1 MQEQPQQPSF
11 FTQPPSS
18 PEPSNA
24 PAPKSPFSSIKKK
37 HIIISGS
44 ILLALIVVIVGSLIW
59 RGASQTAVASTPYDF
74 REPQAIES
82 GSTELT
88 IPMEK
93 LSEDAF
99 SFDKDLSEQPV
110 RLFADKG
117 LTQQINSGEYM
128 AIHDQKKKEVVLMP
142 RGGES
147 RFYNPDTRENVEVGS
162 ASVRHQWNYRDTYYV
177 VQYVDSK
184 SGKELERPIV
194 YPYTMNRSLES
205 PRVASSVDAQG
216 HVELQWDKVDGAEKY
231 YVVKFETDGGIL
243 LGETEANTTTWSS
256 AKFDEPNVRV
266 QNEYFSNGV
275 VTEDEARA
283 KGYVGDPYDADKGEI
298 PTYEIAVMAI
308 KGNDHSS
315 LGTTNIRDLLSS
327 IPYESASNAT
337 REIPAFTDLTLK
349 TINDIPTSLPFTV
362 ASGRTVSQPL
372 IIDTTVKESRAVNI
386 QGRGM
391 VNTLRVKATIKGTAL
406 SRYFQIEQYDPA
418 NIDASLAAIAK
429 RNEEAQL
436 KTGALTAYT
445 YTTASGAL
453 DLAKASKGRPQ
464 VDYPVFASNDTADY
478 IAANIIK
485 GNEFIDMSAY
495 DKPDSIVSVNDA
507 TLEAINQ
514 NPYIMYVENFRY
526 HAKEKILSIE
536 FTESKD
542 RLAENQKKVQTEAK
556 RIVADVTNGSMSQR
570 QKVEAINKYIV
581 DSVEYDYVALAAKD
595 NIVEVTKYKDAWN
608 AYGALFEKKVVCAGY
623 AMLFSTLA
631 REAGLDTV
639 YVNGYVGD
647 TSLHAWNMVKVDNK
661 WVVVD
666 TTWND
671 SSAEPNKYLGISL
684 ETAKQQRTQTET
696 ANWMSDIYRAQYL
709 N

>member
-11 FTQPPSS
+11 FTQTPSTPDTQNPQVS
-18 PEPSNA
+18 PSPIKPS
-24 PAPKSPFSSIKKK
+24 KKK
-37 HIIISGS
+37 LFIIGGS
-44 ILLALIVVIVGSLIW
+44 ILLALVILITGILIW
-59 RGASQTAVASTPYDF
+59 RGNLQSAVASTPYDF

-82 GSTELT
+82 GSSEILL
-88 IPMEK
+88 PMEK
-93 LSEDAF
+93 LPEDAF
-99 SFDKDLSEQPV
+99 AFDKDLAEQPV

-117 LTQQINSGEYM
+117 LTQQINTGEYM

-147 RFYNPDTRENVEVGS
+147 RFYNPETRENVNVGD

-177 VQYVDSK
+177 VQYIDSK
-184 SGKELERPIV
+184 NGKELERPIV
-194 YPYTMNRSLES
+194 YPYTMSRSLES

-216 HVELQWDKVDGAEKY
+216 HVVLQWDKVEGAEKY
-231 YVVKFETDGGIL
+231 YVVKFENDGGIL
-243 LGETEANTTTWSS
+243 LGETDANTTKWDSS
-256 AKFDEPNVRV
+256 KFDEPNVRV
-266 QNEYFSNGV
+266 QNEYFSNGLV
-275 VTEDEARA
+275 SEDDAREE
-283 KGYVGDPYDADKGEI
+283 GYVGDPYDIEKAEI
-298 PTYEIAVMAI
+298 PTYEIAVMAM
-308 KGNDHSS
+308 KGKDHSS
-315 LGTTNIRDLLSS
+315 LGTTSMRDLLSS

-337 REIPAFTDLTLK
+337 REIPAFTELTLK

-372 IIDTTVKESRAVNI
+372 IIDTSVKESRAVNI

-418 NIDASLAAIAK
+418 NIDASLVAIAK

-436 KTGALTAYT
+436 KTGALAAYT
-445 YTTASGAL
+445 YTTKSGAL
-453 DLAKASKGRPQ
+453 DPTKASKERPQ
-464 VDYPVFASNDTADY
+464 VEFPIFASNDTVDY

-485 GNEFIDMSAY
+485 GNEFIDMSNY
-495 DKPDSIVSVNDA
+495 DKSDSMVSINDA
-507 TLEAINQ
+507 AAEAIAQ
-514 NPYIMYVENFRY
+514 NPYIMYVDNFQY
-526 HAKEKILSIE
+526 YPKEKVLSIG

-542 RLAENQKKVQTEAK
+542 RLFENQKKVQSEAK
-556 RIVADVTNGSMSQR
+556 RIVADITNGSMSQR

-581 DSVEYDYVALAAKD
+581 DSVEYDYAALAAKD

-608 AYGALFEKKVVCAGY
+608 TYGALFGKKVVCAGY

-631 REAGLDTV
+631 REAGLESV

-647 TSLHAWNMVKVDNK
+647 TSLHAWNMVKVDGE

-671 SSAEPNKYLGISL
+671 SSAEPNKYLAISL
-684 ETAKQQRTQTET
+684 DKAKEQRTQNET
-696 ANWMSDIYRAQYL
+696 TSWMSDIYRAQYL
-709 N
+709 K